1 MTDRKRDRDEE
12 GRPKNQR
19 PRDSLGRPL
28 PRGEQGDPSLQ
39 VEPEG
44 TPAELMA
51 QGVEHFNRGN
61 YFQAHEAW
69 ETAWHDSAEDDRD
82 FWQGI
87 TQIAVGLTHRGRGN
101 LHGAKTL
108 LERGIGR
115 ASKYGDVHLDLE
127 VGALVAQAR
136 EILAKIEAEGLEA
149 EIGTPRAAMRPR

>member
-1 MTDRKRDRDEE
+1 MSATPRDRDDQ

-28 PRGEQGDPSLQ
+28 PRDAKGDPSLQ

-61 YFQAHEAW
+61 YFQAHECW
-69 ETAWHDSAEDDRD
+69 ETAWHEAAESDRD

-108 LERGIGR
+108 LRRGIDR
-115 ASKYGDVHLDLE
+115 AARYGDVHLDLE
-127 VGALVAQAR
+127 VGALVSQAR
-136 EILAKIEAEGLEA
+136 EILDELEAEGLRA
-149 EIGTPRAAMRPR
+149 DIGEPRAALRPR